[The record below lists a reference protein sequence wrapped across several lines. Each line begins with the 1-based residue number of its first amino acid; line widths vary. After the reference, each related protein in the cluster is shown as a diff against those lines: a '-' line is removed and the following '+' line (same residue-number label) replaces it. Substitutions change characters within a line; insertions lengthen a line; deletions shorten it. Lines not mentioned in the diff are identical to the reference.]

1 MHKIAVIIINYY
13 EGKLF
18 GLINSLLKE
27 KTEKVQMEVVVVDN
41 GSEEKDKV
49 KLNQLN
55 QEQKIKLIGNNQD
68 LGYAAGCNLGIH
80 KALKDNCDA
89 VILINPDTKFD
100 KGFLGR
106 LWANKAEIVAPV
118 FRFKRNNLWMND
130 FGGKVNWFGRTRHV
144 ESRIM
149 PACRQGRNY
158 ELRIKNKI
166 DYVTGCCM
174 LIRKPVFEKIGF
186 FDERFFMYF
195 EDVDYC
201 LRAKK
206 AGFRV
211 TVESKALIIHNIKE
225 GTEKPVSQK
234 LMHLKS
240 NFLFINKW
248 IPWYKR
254 PVGYMYCLLLFIKI
268 LLKIVIP
275 SEGMHQTVRPE
286 VEESS
291 N

>member
-1 MHKIAVIIINYY
+1 MHKIAVIIVNYY
-13 EGKLF
+13 EEKLF

-27 KTEKVQMEVVVVDN
+27 KTEKVQIEVIVVDN
-41 GSEEKDKV
+41 GSDEKDQV

-55 QEQKIKLIGNNQD
+55 QDQKIKLTENHQD

-80 KALKDNCDA
+80 QALKDGCDA

-100 KGFLGR
+100 KGFLGK
-106 LWANKAEIVAPV
+106 LSANKAEIVAPV

-130 FGGKVNWFGRTRHV
+130 FGGKVNWFGRTKHL
-144 ESRIM
+144 ECNPSTT
-149 PACRQGRNY
+149 
-158 ELRIKNKI
+158 LRAGNEMI

-174 LIRKPVFEKIGF
+174 MIRRKVFEKIGF

-195 EDVDYC
+195 EDVDFC

-211 TVESKALIIHNIKE
+211 TVDPKAILTHDIKE
-225 GTEKPVSQK
+225 GIEKPLSQK

-248 IPWYKR
+248 TPWFMR
-254 PVGYMYCLLLFIKI
+254 PVGYIYCLLLLIKI
-268 LLKIVIP
+268 LL
-275 SEGMHQTVRPE
+275 SGLT
-286 VEESS
+286 
-291 N
+291 